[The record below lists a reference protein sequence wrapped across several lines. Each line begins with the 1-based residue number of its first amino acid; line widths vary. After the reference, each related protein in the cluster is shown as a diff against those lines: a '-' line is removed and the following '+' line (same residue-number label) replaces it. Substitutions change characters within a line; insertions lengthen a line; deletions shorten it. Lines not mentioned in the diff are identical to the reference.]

1 MRRRESY
8 GKSAYNLAFPSGIA
22 SAANGAVRDIH
33 ADGVVAAN
41 EIPEPIMHRLPR
53 FLSESR
59 ALATLSFPIILS
71 QVAYTLLGLLDTVM
85 AGHAGAVEQA
95 AVALGVAF
103 WIPVFITL
111 MSVVQAISPS
121 VAQHFGAGDHAAVVQ
136 DTHEGIWLAAVSS
149 LLPVILMPAVAPIMR
164 LAEIDAVLIDKT
176 TLFLWGI
183 VLGLP
188 AAMVFRAIAFYSA
201 SINRPKPMMY
211 LAFAGVG
218 VNAFFN
224 WLLIWG
230 NWGFPALGGAGCGW
244 ATGIGMWVALL
255 ALAAWTAWAPEYRA
269 CYIWRGWHRPHWGIQ
284 KRLLRIGLPMGGAAL
299 AEVLAFTSIAVFVGR
314 FGAMQIAAHQI
325 ALNIASLLFMLPMG
339 LAAALT
345 IRVSQKLGAG
355 DPATARFIAWTGVAM
370 GLIIASV
377 AIPLIL
383 AGRELIVTVYS
394 QDAAVREIAT
404 RLMLL
409 AAVWQL
415 ADATQ
420 VIAIGALRG
429 YKVTLGPMIVMFVAF
444 WLIGLPLGIR
454 LGYHGIGN
462 VAPMQVYGFW
472 IGLVTALILAAI
484 ALSAWLRMV
493 ARARLA

>member
-1 MRRRESY
+1 MTILVGY
-8 GKSAYNLAFPSGIA
+8 GLQFALP
-22 SAANGAVRDIH
+22 
-33 ADGVVAAN
+33 
-41 EIPEPIMHRLPR
+41 PQTEPIMHRLPR

-71 QVAYTLLGLLDTVM
+71 QIAYTLLGLLDTVM
-85 AGHAGAVEQA
+85 AGQAGAEEQA

-103 WIPVFITL
+103 WMPVFITL

-136 DTHEGIWLAAVSS
+136 DTHEGIWLAALSS
-149 LLPVILMPAVAPIMR
+149 LLPVLLMPGVAPILR
-164 LAEIDAVLIDKT
+164 LAEIDQVLIDKT

-183 VLGLP
+183 VIGLP
-188 AAMVFRAIAFYSA
+188 AAMIFRAISFYSA
-201 SINRPKPMMY
+201 SINRPKPMMF
-211 LAFAGVG
+211 LAFLGLG
-218 VNAFFN
+218 INAFFN

-244 ATGIGMWVALL
+244 ATGIGMWVALF

-269 CYIWRGWHRPHWGIQ
+269 CYIWRGWHRPHWDIQ

-299 AEVLAFTSIAVFVGR
+299 AEVLAFTSIAIFVGR
-314 FGAMQIAAHQI
+314 FGASQIAAHQI
-325 ALNIASLLFMLPMG
+325 ALNTSSVVFMLPMG
-339 LAAALT
+339 LSVALT

-355 DPATARFIAWTGVAM
+355 DPVAARFVAWTGVAM
-370 GLIIASV
+370 GLIA
-377 AIPLIL
+377 ACLMMPLIL
-383 AGRELIVTVYS
+383 LGREVIVAVFSPDT
-394 QDAAVREIAT
+394 AVREIAAG
-404 RLMLL
+404 LMLL

-420 VIAIGALRG
+420 VIASGALRG
-429 YKVTLGPMIVMFVAF
+429 YKVTFGPMIVIFVAF
-444 WLIGLPLGIR
+444 WVIGLPLGIR
-454 LGYHGIGN
+454 LGYYGIGSIE
-462 VAPMQVYGFW
+462 PMQVYGFW

-493 ARARLA
+493 ARARLE

>member
-1 MRRRESY
+1 MEVP
-8 GKSAYNLAFPSGIA
+8 AHAAPA
-22 SAANGAVRDIH
+22 AANKK
-33 ADGVVAAN
+33 
-41 EIPEPIMHRLPR
+41 PEPIMHRLPR
-53 FLSESR
+53 FLTESR

-71 QVAYTLLGLLDTVM
+71 QVAYTLLGMLDTVM
-85 AGHAGAVEQA
+85 AGHAGAEEQA

-103 WIPVFITL
+103 WMPVFITL

-136 DTHEGIWLAAVSS
+136 DTHEGVWLAAVSS
-149 LLPVILMPAVAPIMR
+149 VLPAFLMPGVAPIMH
-164 LAEIDAVLIDKT
+164 LAEIDPVLIDKT

-183 VLGLP
+183 VVGLP
-188 AAMVFRAIAFYSA
+188 AAMIFRALAFYSA
-201 SINRPKPMMY
+201 SINRPQPMMY

-269 CYIWRGWHRPHWGIQ
+269 CYLWRGWHWPHWNIQ

-299 AEVLAFTSIAVFVGR
+299 AEVAAFTSIAVFVGR
-314 FGAMQIAAHQI
+314 FGATQIAAHQI
-325 ALNIASLLFMLPMG
+325 ALNISSVLFMLPMG
-339 LAAALT
+339 LGAALT

-355 DPATARFIAWTGVAM
+355 DPASARFIAWTGVAM
-370 GLIIASV
+370 GLIVASIAV
-377 AIPLIL
+377 PLIL
-383 AGRELIVTVYS
+383 AARELIVTAYTP
-394 QDAAVREIAT
+394 DPAVREIAIS
-404 RLMLL
+404 LMLL

-420 VIAIGALRG
+420 VIALGALRG

-444 WLIGLPLGIR
+444 WVIGLPLGIS
-454 LGYHGIGN
+454 LGYHGIGSI
-462 VAPMQVYGFW
+462 APMQVFGFW
-472 IGLVTALILAAI
+472 TGLVTALILAAI
-484 ALSAWLRMV
+484 ALSGWLRTV
-493 ARARLA
+493 ARARLQ